1 MPSPHS
7 TNRPKAPTANQL
19 RYLRQL
25 ANRTGQ
31 TFTYPTTKQQAS
43 TEIRRLKKLAEEN
56 RLEREVERDRL
67 QREVELPA
75 DAAAYREDEVTGH
88 GAGAHWTHHPEDRP
102 EATAGAQ
109 RKLSTYELPDGTERA
124 LFAQRIRGRVAISDR
139 PTDGHGRVYLV
150 ERHVHSQDEM
160 DGLVAAYIADSL
172 DRGEPAVLAP
182 ADPETGR

>member
-1 MPSPHS
+1 MPSPHT
-7 TNRPKAPTANQL
+7 TNRPDKPTANQL

-25 ANRTGQ
+25 ANRAGQ
-31 TFTYPTTKQQAS
+31 TFTYPTTKHQAS
-43 TEIRRLKKLAEEN
+43 AEIRRLKKLAEDS

-88 GAGAHWTHHPEDRP
+88 GAGAHWTHHPDERP
-102 EATAGAQ
+102 APTAGAE
-109 RKLSTYELPDGTERA
+109 RKLASYELPDGTERA

-139 PTDGHGRVYLV
+139 PTSGHGRVYLV

-160 DGLVAAYIADSL
+160 DALIAHYIADSV
-172 DRGEPAVLAP
+172 DRGEPAVLVP
-182 ADPETGR
+182 TNPELGR